1 MIVVLVQ
8 ASRQVELSLSW
19 RPAMMR
25 SRCFTC
31 RQFAWHDHLFGLQF
45 SALSL
50 FYDRGQL
57 FFVPSHFISES
68 ARLLPG
74 SNMAYKAEYKTTFEP
89 GRVIQPIYTGGSVA
103 LSQDGRILASCL
115 GEDAL
120 LSDLATGEHLA
131 RIEGVSDIAGPS
143 QRGTDELTQDFCRT
157 VRPLPLWP

>member
-1 MIVVLVQ
+1 
-8 ASRQVELSLSW
+8 
-19 RPAMMR
+19 
-25 SRCFTC
+25 
-31 RQFAWHDHLFGLQF
+31 
-45 SALSL
+45 
-50 FYDRGQL
+50 
-57 FFVPSHFISES
+57 
-68 ARLLPG
+68 
-74 SNMAYKAEYKTTFEP
+74 MAYKAEYKTTFEP

-143 QRGTDELTQDFCRT
+143 QRGTDELPQDFCRT